1 MWLCNGDNR
10 ETKGILNIECNELG
24 FLQRK
29 GILGRIR
36 VRNVTRKK
44 KDRIVEVSLPV
55 NRLLLLTGGKEQQET
70 LNNALTY
77 KMLRFYAGGTYIRS
91 DNDE

>member
-1 MWLCNGDNR
+1 
-10 ETKGILNIECNELG
+10 
-24 FLQRK
+24 
-29 GILGRIR
+29 
-36 VRNVTRKK
+36 
-44 KDRIVEVSLPV
+44 VEVSLPV